1 MDINE
6 IKPKAKKWLTGN
18 YDTETKQQVRDMLEH
33 DETALINSFYK
44 DLEFGTGGLRGIM
57 GAGTNRVNIYTVG
70 SATQGLCNYLKKQFE
85 GKPEISMAIAYDNR
99 NNSRLFAETT
109 AHIAAANGL
118 NVYLFD
124 ELRPVPE
131 LSFAIRH
138 LGCQAGVVITASHNP
153 KEYSGYKV
161 YWEDGGQIVNPH
173 DKNIIDEVQKIS
185 SIDEIKWKGNQDKVK
200 TIGED
205 IDKVYIDK
213 IKSLSLSPEAIQR
226 QSGIRIV
233 YTPIHG
239 SGVNLVPRALKNIG
253 FTSVYNVP
261 EQDETDG
268 NFPTVVSPNPE
279 EPAALN
285 MAIEKGTE
293 VGADVIM
300 GTDPDADRVGIV
312 VKGIKGEYVILNGNQ
327 TAAVLI
333 YYLLTKWA
341 EKNKLTG
348 KEFIVK
354 TIVTTEVLNNIA
366 DKYDVAH
373 YDVLTGFK
381 YIAELIRNLESEKT
395 FIGGGEESYGYLV
408 GDFVR
413 DKDAVISCAIIAEIV
428 AWAKDNGKSL
438 FDLLIDIYVEFG
450 FFKEKLISVKKEGKE
465 GAEEIQRMMEDL
477 RNNPPESINQ
487 SDVMQIND
495 YQAGKSY
502 DQISHLRYDIN
513 LPQSNVL
520 QFILED
526 NSKITIRP
534 SGTEPKIKIY
544 FGAVEKLPSR
554 EQFDETNSKLDK
566 KLESLSDALGIK

>member
-6 IKPKAKKWLTGN
+6 IRSRANKWLTGN
-18 YDTETKQQVRDMLEH
+18 YDEETKQQVRDMLER
-33 DETALINSFYK
+33 DETALINSFYQ

-57 GAGTNRVNIYTVG
+57 GAGTNRMNIYTVG

-85 GKPEISMAIAYDNR
+85 GKSEISMAIAYDSR

-109 AHIAAANGL
+109 AHIAAANGI
-118 NVYLFD
+118 NVFLFD
-124 ELRPVPE
+124 ELRPTPE

-213 IKSLSLSPEAIQR
+213 IRSLSLSPEAIQR

-261 EQDETDG
+261 EQDEPDG

-285 MAIEKGTE
+285 MAIEKGK
-293 VGADVIM
+293 A
-300 GTDPDADRVGIV
+300 P
-312 VKGIKGEYVILNGNQ
+312 Y
-327 TAAVLI
+327 
-333 YYLLTKWA
+333 
-341 EKNKLTG
+341 
-348 KEFIVK
+348 
-354 TIVTTEVLNNIA
+354 
-366 DKYDVAH
+366 
-373 YDVLTGFK
+373 GF
-381 YIAELIRNLESEKT
+381 
-395 FIGGGEESYGYLV
+395 V
-408 GDFVR
+408 
-413 DKDAVISCAIIAEIV
+413 
-428 AWAKDNGKSL
+428 
-438 FDLLIDIYVEFG
+438 
-450 FFKEKLISVKKEGKE
+450 
-465 GAEEIQRMMEDL
+465 
-477 RNNPPESINQ
+477 
-487 SDVMQIND
+487 
-495 YQAGKSY
+495 
-502 DQISHLRYDIN
+502 
-513 LPQSNVL
+513 
-520 QFILED
+520 
-526 NSKITIRP
+526 P
-534 SGTEPKIKIY
+534 S
-544 FGAVEKLPSR
+544 
-554 EQFDETNSKLDK
+554 
-566 KLESLSDALGIK
+566 